1 MVGADRPSRR
11 ISGKVNEKEPIEV
24 LGKETMILERI
35 EENLW
40 KDHQK
45 VDRMT
50 KVIHRIMTMKTTV
63 ANRHQTRK
71 RTWKDQT
78 FLIRKKERGLDLDPL
93 VIIHPI

>member
-1 MVGADRPSRR
+1 M
-11 ISGKVNEKEPIEV
+11 
-24 LGKETMILERI
+24 THERI
-35 EENLW
+35 EENLQE
-40 KDHQK
+40 DHQK

-50 KVIHRIMTMKTTV
+50 KVIHWMSMMKTTV

-78 FLIRKKERGLDLDPL
+78 FLIQKKDRGLDLDPL